1 MTRTGK
7 FSAKYAFVA
16 VTVVHLG
23 INVVGYAVGA
33 RTAPI

>member
-1 MTRTGK
+1 MSVGQ
-7 FSAKYAFVA
+7 AALAFLV
-16 VTVVHLG
+16 VTAVHLA